1 MRSERLHKVLAQ
13 AGVASRRKCEELIAA
28 GRVKVNGEIVTIPGS
43 KVDPHRDHIELDG
56 KPIQLPS
63 EHVYFLLNKPVGY
76 VSTVRDPQGRP
87 TVIDLLPVQQR
98 VYPVGRL
105 DIDSEGLILL
115 TDDGELA
122 QRLTHPSYEHEKE
135 YHVLVEGRPTA
146 RALRNL
152 RDGIELE
159 DGYTWPAEVT
169 VLRREGNGTWLR
181 FVIHEGRKRQLRR
194 MCKAVGHP
202 VRRLIR
208 VRMGPLTLG
217 NLPPGQHRSL
227 TPQEREL
234 LAEAVGLRREFGS
247 VQEPG
252 ASDTDV
258 GGL

>member
-1 MRSERLHKVLAQ
+1 
-13 AGVASRRKCEELIAA
+13 
-28 GRVKVNGEIVTIPGS
+28 
-43 KVDPHRDHIELDG
+43 
-56 KPIQLPS
+56 
-63 EHVYFLLNKPVGY
+63 
-76 VSTVRDPQGRP
+76 
-87 TVIDLLPVQQR
+87 
-98 VYPVGRL
+98 
-105 DIDSEGLILL
+105 
-115 TDDGELA
+115 
-122 QRLTHPSYEHEKE
+122 
-135 YHVLVEGRPTA
+135 
-146 RALRNL
+146 
-152 RDGIELE
+152 
-159 DGYTWPAEVT
+159 
-169 VLRREGNGTWLR
+169 
-181 FVIHEGRKRQLRR
+181 QLRR